1 MFLAE
6 MLKDSF
12 PVITKT
18 WWHNQLLRSIT
29 FIFYTG
35 LEKFGQTLNIK

>member
-18 WWHNQLLRSIT
+18 WWHNQLLGSIT

-35 LEKFGQTLNIK
+35 LERFGQTLNNK